1 MNTMKW
7 LLRREFWEHKG
18 GFVWAPLIAA
28 VIMVVLV
35 GGMIG
40 YGISTGKLD
49 GDSVTIR
56 VGGEEVH
63 RSGSSKIATLAD
75 RHTRGEIANV
85 AANNYIA
92 TGAPIFIVLPIVAFF
107 YCLGALYDDRRDR
120 SILFWKSLPIS
131 DTTTVLSK
139 LLTALVLAP
148 AITIAIASA
157 AAFLILMLGGVAA
170 SHQGLDLYGPL
181 LSNVNLYLSPVYLLA
196 MIPVYI
202 LWALPTAGW
211 LLLVSSW
218 AKSKVFLWAVGL
230 PLIAAVL
237 LKWMDYL
244 LALYGTTIN
253 ADWIINNV
261 LETLLLGLVPGAWFM
276 DGGTAL
282 PLRAQHGVD
291 MLSVLGASWGSLA
304 RPELWAGVAAGVAMI
319 AAAIRLRRWRDEG

>member
-35 GGMIG
+35 AGVVG
-40 YGISTGKLD
+40 YGVSSGKMS
-49 GDSVTIR
+49 GDSITVR
-56 VGGEEVH
+56 VGGTEVH
-63 RSGSSKIATLAD
+63 RSQMADLATRHSRTEMAD
-75 RHTRGEIANV
+75 V

-92 TGAPIFIVLPIVAFF
+92 IGAPIFIVLPTVAFF
-107 YCLGALYDDRRDR
+107 YCLAALYDDRRDR

-131 DTTTVLSK
+131 DSTTVLSK

-148 AITIAIASA
+148 AITIGIASA
-157 AAFLILMLGGVAA
+157 TAFLILMLAGVAVSA
-170 SHQGLDLYGPL
+170 QGVNLFGPV

-196 MIPVYI
+196 MIPVYV
-202 LWALPTAGW
+202 LWALPTVGW

-218 AKSKVFLWAVGL
+218 AKSKVFLWAVGV

-261 LETLLLGLVPGAWFM
+261 VETLLFGLVPGAWFM
-276 DGGTAL
+276 DGGTAM
-282 PLRAQHGVD
+282 PASAQHGVD
-291 MLSVLGASWGSLA
+291 MLAVLGASWGSLA
-304 RPELWAGVAAGVAMI
+304 RPEAWVGAAAGVAMI
-319 AAAIRLRRWRDEG
+319 LGAIRLRRWRDEG